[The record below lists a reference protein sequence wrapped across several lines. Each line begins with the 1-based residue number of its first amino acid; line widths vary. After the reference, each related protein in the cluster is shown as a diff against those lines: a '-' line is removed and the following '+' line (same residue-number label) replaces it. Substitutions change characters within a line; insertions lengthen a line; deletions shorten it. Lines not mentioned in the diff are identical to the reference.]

1 MGKKI
6 KRDPLTK
13 AEKLYRGLA
22 IGLFCYTV
30 ACAGV
35 GGVLFPKM
43 TKNESKTMAVI
54 MSVIFFVYFAYT
66 AVQTFLAFNYYRR
79 SDQFAGVGHGVVLVI
94 TDIVNIVN
102 LRFFLVMLFEGL
114 DKSETAKKII
124 GDVSETDYLQG
135 LSGPWLALLAGMVA
149 VMILGILSVAKL
161 VKRMGD

>member
-1 MGKKI
+1 
-6 KRDPLTK
+6 
-13 AEKLYRGLA
+13 
-22 IGLFCYTV
+22 
-30 ACAGV
+30 
-35 GGVLFPKM
+35 VLFPKM

>member
-35 GGVLFPKM
+35 GGVIFPKM
-43 TKNESKTMAVI
+43 TKDESKTMAVI

-94 TDIVNIVN
+94 TDITIRVV
-102 LRFFLVMLFEGL
+102 LRFCLLVLVEGL
-114 DKSETAKKII
+114 DKS
-124 GDVSETDYLQG
+124 
-135 LSGPWLALLAGMVA
+135 
-149 VMILGILSVAKL
+149 
-161 VKRMGD
+161 